1 MLQLPAALKQL
12 SENGPHYIATRQ
24 AEKFWHLPLCYKI
37 VHGHV
42 SIDKNIYLVLL
53 LWVLLEGMI

>member
-53 LWVLLEGMI
+53 L